1 MARCRGRTE
10 DSAPTYASSSPA
22 VPRQS
27 TKRIRCAPSP
37 CDFGKETAPLY
48 ASSSPAVPRQSTK
61 RIRCAASTVHKSPRL
76 HDFIQRSS
84 AHEPCITC
92 EGQASMPWFEEITA
106 QRDTRGGVACSNLLC
121 LPVRHIL
128 SLPSDA
134 AQPTQV
140 PRAKEDARELYAA
153 TVSVY
158 PLYETTRQEGDGWPV
173 GGQNSAFMNPTG
185 GNRPRRFR
193 K

>member
-1 MARCRGRTE
+1 MQALPRR
-10 DSAPTYASSSPA
+10 SPA
-22 VPRQS
+22 KVLSGLGVQNPQS
-27 TKRIRCAPSP
+27 TSP
-37 CDFGKETAPLY
+37 LAYTASY
-48 ASSSPAVPRQSTK
+48 
-61 RIRCAASTVHKSPRL
+61 
-76 HDFIQRSS
+76 DEIQ
-84 AHEPCITC
+84 HEPCITG
-92 EGQASMPWFEEITA
+92 EGQATMPWFEEITS
-106 QRDTRGGVACSNLLC
+106 QRDTTGGVACSNLLC

-173 GGQNSAFMNPTG
+173 RGPNSAFVNPTG
-185 GNRPRRFR
+185 GKSIKILTNFHLLVILGTF
-193 K
+193 

>member
-1 MARCRGRTE
+1 
-10 DSAPTYASSSPA
+10 
-22 VPRQS
+22 
-27 TKRIRCAPSP
+27 
-37 CDFGKETAPLY
+37 
-48 ASSSPAVPRQSTK
+48 
-61 RIRCAASTVHKSPRL
+61 
-76 HDFIQRSS
+76 
-84 AHEPCITC
+84 
-92 EGQASMPWFEEITA
+92 MPWFEEITA

-158 PLYETTRQEGDGWPV
+158 PLYETTRQEGDEWPM
-173 GGQNSAFMNPTG
+173 GGQLRVFHQTLLGWDNRGSPVVPTL
-185 GNRPRRFR
+185 RR
-193 K
+193 

>member
-1 MARCRGRTE
+1 MAQAKARCRGRSE
-10 DSAPTYASSSPA
+10 NSAPT
-22 VPRQS
+22 
-27 TKRIRCAPSP
+27 
-37 CDFGKETAPLY
+37 Y

-92 EGQASMPWFEEITA
+92 EGQASMPWFEEITS
-106 QRDTRGGVACSNLLC
+106 QRDTTGGVACSNLLC

-158 PLYETTRQEGDGWPV
+158 PLYETTRQEGDEWPV
-173 GGQNSAFMNPTG
+173 GKLHIYEPYG
-185 GNRPRRFR
+185 GKSTMEIPKMTTRASIRFLFQKPSFFR
-193 K
+193 